1 LDKLEEILSKH
12 RYLCGNRFTL
22 ADVRAWTT
30 LVRFDEAYYVNF
42 KCNKKPIKDY
52 PSLLSFAK
60 EIYNMPGVA
69 GTVNM
74 DHIKM
79 TYYSSMPLLNHYGII
94 PKGPNFLELLQD
106 SKLRF
111 NNDLQ

>member
-1 LDKLEEILSKH
+1 MEEILSKH

-22 ADVRAWTT
+22 ADVRAFTT
-30 LVRFDEAYYVNF
+30 LLRFDEVYLVHF

-52 PSLLSFAK
+52 PSLLSFTK
-60 EIYNMPGVA
+60 DIYNMHGVA

-79 TYYSSMPLLNHYGII
+79 CYYSGMTFLNHYGII

-111 NNDLQ
+111 DNDL